1 MPNYLS
7 FDDLLAVP
15 VAERVEKDVE
25 LPGWG
30 LVRVRAMSTAEYW
43 QGRAS
48 AKETGE
54 FDDERWQAIVLSR
67 GMVEPRLSYDE
78 ALEFAR
84 TRPYGVVVL
93 LVTAI
98 SALTMNVP
106 DGVLSEKAV
115 AEAEAAFRG

>member
-1 MPNYLS
+1 MLGLPI
-7 FDDLLAVP
+7 
-15 VAERVEKDVE
+15 AERVEKDVE

-30 LVRVRAMSTAEYW
+30 TVRVRAMSTAEYW

-48 AKETGE
+48 AKETGV

-67 GMVEPRLSYDE
+67 GLVEPRLSYDE

-98 SALTMNVP
+98 SALTMSVP

-115 AEAEAAFRG
+115 AEAEASFRG

>member
-1 MPNYLS
+1 MTNYLS
-7 FDDLLAVP
+7 FDDLLSLP
-15 VAERVEKDVE
+15 KAEQVEKDIE

-30 LVRVRAMSTAEYW
+30 TVRVRAMSTAEYW

-48 AKETGE
+48 AKETGT
-54 FDDERWQAIVLSR
+54 FDDERWQAIVLSK
-67 GMVEPRLSYDE
+67 GLVEPRLSYDE

-115 AEAEAAFRG
+115 TEAETSFRG